1 MRERK
6 GNIRQNHKL
15 KAALNKLLER
25 RNTETMEFP
34 SHLLKQ
40 KALKMLGAVT
50 NSILRHK
57 IQVWLATPYPACWL

>member
-1 MRERK
+1 MGEGK

-15 KAALNKLLER
+15 KAALSKLLER

-40 KALKMLGAVT
+40 KALKCLE
-50 NSILRHK
+50 L
-57 IQVWLATPYPACWL
+57 